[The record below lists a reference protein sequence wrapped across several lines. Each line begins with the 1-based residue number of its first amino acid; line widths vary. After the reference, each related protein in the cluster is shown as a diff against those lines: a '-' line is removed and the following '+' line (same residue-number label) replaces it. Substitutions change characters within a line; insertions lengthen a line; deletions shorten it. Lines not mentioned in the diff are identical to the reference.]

1 MTNRDAAQRNTG
13 ISNRE
18 SAREE
23 SAERA
28 AHPPVDTSA
37 PPPEDAAGRA
47 ELLALV
53 PRTRLAVKLGK
64 NDLVRRIRPRPPV
77 DAVRRAENDDRGRV
91 YGRRDVSDA
100 GVVSDK
106 NGGF

>member
-1 MTNRDAAQRNTG
+1 VSKPDAAERNTG

-47 ELLALV
+47 GDTPGDDPADGAQTSHKSGSHSTAQKQADSRYPDTPMPSSNKV
-53 PRTRLAVKLGK
+53 PGAFGK
-64 NDLVRRIRPRPPV
+64 EP
-77 DAVRRAENDDRGRV
+77 DD
-91 YGRRDVSDA
+91 S
-100 GVVSDK
+100 
-106 NGGF
+106 GGTAPG

>member
-47 ELLALV
+47 GDTPRDDQADGSQTSHKSGSRSTAQNQADSRYPDAPV
-53 PRTRLAVKLGK
+53 PASNKVPGAFGK
-64 NDLVRRIRPRPPV
+64 EP
-77 DAVRRAENDDRGRV
+77 DDSSGT
-91 YGRRDVSDA
+91 A
-100 GVVSDK
+100 PE
-106 NGGF
+106 